1 MIETTGS
8 YVYCLHGSYP
18 YPVLN

>member
-18 YPVLN
+18 VLN